1 MSNTL
6 FITVGNFA
14 RLDNPD
20 DVNVVVLASD
30 SYGNETLTFDDADH
44 LLNCY
49 PTQDDLIT
57 GILKL
62 PAFYGAA
69 SFNAAGDTYEL
80 DAVSSV
86 TVQGYPQ

>member
-14 RLDNPD
+14 RLDQPD

-30 SYGNETLTFDDADH
+30 SYGNETLTFDDEEH

-49 PTQDDLIT
+49 PTQEDLVA
-57 GILKL
+57 GIIKL

-69 SFNAAGDTYEL
+69 SFSPDGTYEL
-80 DAVSSV
+80 DAVSAV
-86 TVQGYPQ
+86 TVQGFPQ